1 MNEKKSYRFSL
12 RIKLVVF
19 TTALAL
25 ITYSTSAFWIYVL
38 YDYIYEYWPIQQE
51 WFVIITLLLG
61 IIWSGILAFF
71 AARIITRPLQQLEQA
86 ATNAASGNLN
96 QEINIPRSDD
106 EIRALSIAVDTMF
119 KNIKDMVS
127 NIDINFK
134 TTNET
139 VETMKEVATLASQHS
154 SAISGAT
161 DDIANGAVAA
171 AESIQQTVESVEEAT
186 SLASEVQQ
194 KAERSTEQSN
204 EMLKMLSESKTV
216 VNDLVLGIQ
225 QLADEQVASLKDVE
239 NLKDNAVQIESIIAM
254 VGEIAEQTNLLALNA
269 SIEAA
274 RAGEHGE
281 GFAVVAD
288 EIRKLADE
296 SAQAV
301 QQISNLI
308 TAMQHDVTLVVNK
321 INEHVQRA
329 NEEAKSGERT
339 NESFE
344 QMSTSVETVAKQI
357 ASIQEIVNRQL
368 TFIESTVNDSQ
379 EVAAISEQ
387 TSAATEEVSAAVS
400 EQDNTI
406 RQIDTLAQQ
415 LEKQA
420 LALKQQIDQF
430 TV

>member
-1 MNEKKSYRFSL
+1 
-12 RIKLVVF
+12 
-19 TTALAL
+19 ALAL

-186 SLASEVQQ
+186 SLATEVQQ

-308 TAMQHDVTLVVNK
+308 TAMQHDVSLVVNK
-321 INEHVQRA
+321 INEHVQIA
-329 NEEAKSGERT
+329 QEEAKAGERT
-339 NESFE
+339 NESIE
-344 QMSTSVETVAKQI
+344 NMSTSVTEVVDEVTTI
-357 ASIQEIVNRQL
+357 RDLVNRQ
-368 TFIESTVNDSQ
+368 I
-379 EVAAISEQ
+379 
-387 TSAATEEVSAAVS
+387 
-400 EQDNTI
+400 
-406 RQIDTLAQQ
+406 
-415 LEKQA
+415 
-420 LALKQQIDQF
+420 
-430 TV
+430 